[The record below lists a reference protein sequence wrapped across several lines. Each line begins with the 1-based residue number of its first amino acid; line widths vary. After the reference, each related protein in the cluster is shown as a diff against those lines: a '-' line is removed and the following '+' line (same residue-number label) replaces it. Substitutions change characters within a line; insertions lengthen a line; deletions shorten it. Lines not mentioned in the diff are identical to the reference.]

1 MDISGI
7 QIVES
12 NIVTGEDSSTEE
24 HEESAERIIKGR
36 TTFKEVLDWG
46 LPREE
51 IEAVI
56 GEKLPATDMTIRDWV
71 AQKGLDFG
79 SIKEALQAKVDAI

>member
-1 MDISGI
+1 M
-7 QIVES
+7 
-12 NIVTGEDSSTEE
+12 
-24 HEESAERIIKGR
+24 
-36 TTFKEVLDWG
+36 DWG

-56 GEKLPATDMTIRDWV
+56 GEKLPATGMTIRDWV

-79 SIKEALQAKVDAI
+79 SIKEALQAKRERMFEVDPIIRKGQELH